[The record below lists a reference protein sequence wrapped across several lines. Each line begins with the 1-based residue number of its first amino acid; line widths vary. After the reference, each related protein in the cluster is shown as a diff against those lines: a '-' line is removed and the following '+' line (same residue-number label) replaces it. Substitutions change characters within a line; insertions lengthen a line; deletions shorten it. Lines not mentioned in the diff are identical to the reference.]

1 MKYKMENNI
10 QKFSLRKYK
19 GIGAAS
25 VLLGMLYLGTTP
37 VLAQNT
43 TTSPKEA
50 LERSNDNIEM
60 ETLRNA
66 AGSYTMPKSHV
77 FYLSDGG
84 GRIENDEKWYEK

>member
-1 MKYKMENNI
+1 MENNI

-19 GIGAAS
+19 GIGATS

-50 LERSNDNIEM
+50 LERSNDIVILCLKRM
-60 ETLRNA
+60 CFTYQMVA
-66 AGSYTMPKSHV
+66 DV
-77 FYLSDGG
+77 
-84 GRIENDEKWYEK
+84 